1 MHLAG
6 VTKSYGARV
15 VLGEVS
21 LRIST
26 GERICL
32 IGRNGV
38 GKTTLLRIIAG
49 EVNADSGMVGI
60 PRGWRVAL
68 HDQRPPRADGRTLG
82 AYVAELLGDVEA
94 TERKLG
100 ELEAA
105 MAAGDHTDATMHAYA
120 DAQAALDQAGGYG
133 WRVHVESVLRGLGFE
148 NADMERELSTFS
160 GGELT
165 RAALARTLSAKP
177 DILLLDEPTNHL
189 DLKSLDWLEN
199 ELADFPGAI
208 LLVSHDRWFLEAV
221 ATGVIEL
228 GRGRAKVYN
237 MKYSA
242 YRKERIL
249 EETQAADAF
258 ERQQE
263 EIQKLERF
271 ISKFSAGTRARQ
283 AKSVG
288 KRLAKIDRV
297 QAPRR
302 EVAMKFGFPKTTKP
316 ARVVM
321 EVEDLS
327 LVAGDR
333 ILFEHGSFVL
343 ERGRR
348 MAVIGPNGA
357 GKTTLI
363 ETLIGERQAASGTIK
378 LGHNVQVAFFSQHAD
393 DLPHNATVLEAM
405 SNGSPLGTTDCRTLL
420 GRFLFSGA
428 EVEKKVEVLSGGERR
443 RLLLAKMVAT
453 GANVLVLDEPTNHLD
468 VEAREALE
476 EALDA
481 FDGTILLVSHDR
493 ALIDAVADETLSV
506 EQGTLV
512 RRDGDY
518 NDFVAATA
526 GGVHTKTTK
535 TKKST
540 PSEPKQKSAPKVT
553 PEQRRVRE
561 IEAEVSAKEDTITAL
576 ETELADASVRA
587 DHQLFIQTAKA
598 HSQRQ
603 EELKALL
610 KQWEAAETAA
620 LNAVSG

>member
-1 MHLAG
+1 MMDEQSESVTDIGRALERLPGTIHAVVRRRGGVVPYHRCRRTSALSVIEREQISRRLAAG
-6 VTKSYGARV
+6 VSVRSIAR
-15 VLGEVS
+15 
-21 LRIST
+21 
-26 GERICL
+26 
-32 IGRNGV
+32 
-38 GKTTLLRIIAG
+38 
-49 EVNADSGMVGI
+49 
-60 PRGWRVAL
+60 
-68 HDQRPPRADGRTLG
+68 
-82 AYVAELLGDVEA
+82 
-94 TERKLG
+94 
-100 ELEAA
+100 
-105 MAAGDHTDATMHAYA
+105 
-120 DAQAALDQAGGYG
+120 
-133 WRVHVESVLRGLGFE
+133 
-148 NADMERELSTFS
+148 
-160 GGELT
+160 ELT
-165 RAALARTLSAKP
+165 RAASTISREITR
-177 DILLLDEPTNHL
+177 N
-189 DLKSLDWLEN
+189 
-199 ELADFPGAI
+199 GAP
-208 LLVSHDRWFLEAV
+208 
-221 ATGVIEL
+221 
-228 GRGRAKVYN
+228 
-237 MKYSA
+237 
-242 YRKERIL
+242 
-249 EETQAADAF
+249 Q
-258 ERQQE
+258 
-263 EIQKLERF
+263 
-271 ISKFSAGTRARQ
+271 
-283 AKSVG
+283 
-288 KRLAKIDRV
+288 
-297 QAPRR
+297 R

-327 LVAGDR
+327 VVAGDR

-357 GKTTLI
+357 GKTMLV

-378 LGHNVQVAFFSQHAD
+378 LGHNVQVVFFSQHAD
-393 DLPHNATVLEAM
+393 DLPRNATVLEAM

-476 EALDA
+476 DALDA

-526 GGVHTKTTK
+526 GGVHTKTI
-535 TKKST
+535 KKST
-540 PSEPKQKSAPKVT
+540 PSLSKQKSAPKVT

-561 IEAEVSAKEDTITAL
+561 IEAEISAKEDTIAAL

-587 DHQLFIQTAKA
+587 DHQLFILTAKA

-603 EELKALL
+603 EELKALMR
-610 KQWEAAETAA
+610 QWEAAETAA
-620 LNAVSG
+620 LNTVSG